1 MVFYQSLSDSKFLQ
15 VSMTLLGILADLN
28 DVLVWMVSAYPL
40 IFNSSSPLTKLL
52 GTVPTVPITI
62 GTTATFMFHVHVFY
76 FSGKIQ
82 VVVSLFIFFDI
93 HSVVLQDGT
102 SDYKAS
108 SLFIYLFIYLF
119 IFFFYCHLVWSSGW
133 D

>member
-62 GTTATFMFHVHVFY
+62 GTTSHLHVPCSCFLFLWQDPSSCFSFY
-76 FSGKIQ
+76 F
-82 VVVSLFIFFDI
+82 L
-93 HSVVLQDGT
+93 
-102 SDYKAS
+102 
-108 SLFIYLFIYLF
+108 
-119 IFFFYCHLVWSSGW
+119 
-133 D
+133 